1 MQVLQLE
8 IRKALIDTMLSG
20 IKQGGYHNNGKT
32 EESDALTPKW
42 TVSFPITFAYNCF
55 TLTGSPVKN
64 QNSRYAYR
72 TGHHILWISKSQ
84 FCYSIGGEQQG
95 SGFYWISVG
104 H

>member
-1 MQVLQLE
+1 MV
-8 IRKALIDTMLSG
+8 G
-20 IKQGGYHNNGKT
+20 IAGISPLAYRQGGYHNNGKT
-32 EESDALTPKW
+32 EESDVLTLKW
-42 TVSFPITFAYNCF
+42 TVSFPITFAHNCF

-64 QNSRYAYR
+64 QNNRYTYR

-104 H
+104 Y